1 MAGLTF
7 LRVVSNSDLN
17 KQEKEATDKA
27 LSDRQNQPVIL
38 GLSGYLRECWDVAE
52 MSKRP
57 IEQIM
62 LQAMRQRNGQYDADK
77 LQQIRGQ
84 GGSEIYMMIT
94 EVKCRAAESWLR
106 DILLDNGSPP
116 WDLTAT
122 PIPDL
127 SPVQAKEV
135 QSQFAQ
141 RVLMMVEDMGQAPW
155 KGGG

>member
-84 GGSEIYMMIT
+84 GGSEIYMMIP
-94 EVKCRAAESWLR
+94 K
-106 DILLDNGSPP
+106 
-116 WDLTAT
+116 
-122 PIPDL
+122 
-127 SPVQAKEV
+127 
-135 QSQFAQ
+135 
-141 RVLMMVEDMGQAPW
+141 
-155 KGGG
+155 